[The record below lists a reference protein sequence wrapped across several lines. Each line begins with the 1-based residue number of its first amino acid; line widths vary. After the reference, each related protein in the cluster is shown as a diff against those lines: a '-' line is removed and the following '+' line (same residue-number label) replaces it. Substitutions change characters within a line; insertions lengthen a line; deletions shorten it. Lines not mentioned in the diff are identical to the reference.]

1 MAEEF
6 SAVRLPMI
14 DIKLGDQ
21 TRQFDLDN
29 PELPDWV
36 SDHALTSADYAYDKK
51 LKRSHYEAQLDK
63 LHLELVKLQAH
74 RLNTGQRMIIVF
86 EGRDAAGKGGTIG
99 AFREY
104 LKARHA
110 KVVALSKPTEAE
122 QGQWYFQRYVC
133 HFPTDGDMTMFD
145 RSWYNRGGVEPVMG
159 FCSPEQ
165 NTHFL
170 EQVPA
175 FEKQIVDDGIAFFK
189 IWLNIGQE
197 MQIKRFHDRRHNPL
211 KSWKLSPIDIKALH
225 KWDDYTAA
233 RDKMLNATDSQHAPW
248 TVVRSND
255 KRRARLNAIRHVLMN
270 MEYDGKDPSA
280 IGELDA
286 NVISSASGQSAA
298 DYLRGK

>member
-1 MAEEF
+1 M
-6 SAVRLPMI
+6 M
-14 DIKLGDQ
+14 DIKLGGK

-29 PELPDWV
+29 PELPAWV
-36 SDHALTSADYAYDKK
+36 SDNALTSADYAYEKK
-51 LKRSHYEAQLDK
+51 LKRSKYEEQLEL

-99 AFREY
+99 AFREF

-122 QGQWYFQRYVC
+122 RGQWYFQRYVC

-145 RSWYNRGGVEPVMG
+145 RSWYNRAGVEPVMG

-165 NTHFL
+165 NELFL
-170 EQVPA
+170 QQVPA

-211 KSWKLSPIDIKALH
+211 KSWKLSPIDIKAMN

-233 RDKMLNATDSQHAPW
+233 RDKMLSATDSAHAPW

-255 KRRARLNAIRHVLMN
+255 KRRARINAIRHVLLSMDY
-270 MEYDGKDPSA
+270 EGKDLDA
-280 IGELDA
+280 IGELDP
-286 NVISSASGQSAA
+286 NVISSATSQSAA
-298 DYLRGK
+298 EYLAGK